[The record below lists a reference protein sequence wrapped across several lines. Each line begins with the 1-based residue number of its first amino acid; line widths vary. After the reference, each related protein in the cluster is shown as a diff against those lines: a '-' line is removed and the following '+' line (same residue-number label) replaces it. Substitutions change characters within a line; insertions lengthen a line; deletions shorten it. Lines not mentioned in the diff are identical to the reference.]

1 MMMMK
6 RVVLAGLVFAAS
18 GVISNAG
25 AQTVDAKAVY
35 DANCKKC
42 HGVVG
47 KPPKAMATKFPK
59 IAAFDAAFFAK
70 RSDDSV
76 VKVLTKGKSE
86 GMKSF
91 KDKMTPA
98 EMAAVAKYVHAF
110 ATKAK

>member
-1 MMMMK
+1 MK
-6 RVVLAGLVFAAS
+6 HVILAGLAFAAS
-18 GVISNAG
+18 GAISNAS
-25 AQTVDAKAVY
+25 AQAVDAKAVY

-47 KPPKAMATKFPK
+47 KPPKVMATKFPK

-76 VKVLTKGKSE
+76 VKILTKGKSE
-86 GMKSF
+86 DMKSF

-98 EMAAVAKYVHAF
+98 EMAAVARYVSAL
-110 ATKAK
+110 AAKAK

>member
-1 MMMMK
+1 MK
-6 RVVLAGLVFAAS
+6 HVVLAGLVLAAS

-42 HGVVG
+42 HGVAG
-47 KPPKAMATKFPK
+47 TPPKAMATMFPK

-76 VKVLTKGKSE
+76 ITVLTKGKSAA
-86 GMKSF
+86 MTSF
-91 KDKMTPA
+91 KSKMTPA
-98 EMAAVAKYVHAF
+98 EMAAVAKYVRAF
-110 ATKAK
+110 AK

>member
-1 MMMMK
+1 MK

-42 HGVVG
+42 HGVAG
-47 KPPKAMATKFPK
+47 TPSKAMATKSPK
-59 IAAFDAAFFAK
+59 LAAFDAAFFAK

-76 VKVLTKGKSE
+76 VKVLTKGK
-86 GMKSF
+86 GKDMPSF
-91 KDKMTPA
+91 KNKMTPA
-98 EMAAVAKYVHAF
+98 EVAAVAKYVRAF
-110 ATKAK
+110 AAKPK

>member
-1 MMMMK
+1 MK
-6 RVVLAGLVFAAS
+6 HVALAGLVLAAS

-42 HGVVG
+42 HGVAG
-47 KPPKAMATKFPK
+47 TPPKAMATMFPK

-76 VKVLTKGKSE
+76 ITVLTKGKSAA
-86 GMKSF
+86 MTSF
-91 KDKMTPA
+91 KSKMTPA
-98 EMAAVAKYVHAF
+98 EMAAVAKYMRAF
-110 ATKAK
+110 AK